1 MRRFPVRL
9 AVFLVSTAVVVGL
22 AACGGDSKKSGFPEP
37 ASAQAREGML
47 LIQQNGCVGCHSL
60 DGSKRS
66 GPTWKGLPGSTVTLA
81 DGTTVVADTAYLT
94 RAIQE
99 PKSQVV
105 AGYPSIMPTFAHMTD
120 AQVAAMVAY
129 LQQFTD

>member
-1 MRRFPVRL
+1 
-9 AVFLVSTAVVVGL
+9 
-22 AACGGDSKKSGFPEP
+22 
-37 ASAQAREGML
+37 
-47 LIQQNGCVGCHSL
+47 
-60 DGSKRS
+60 
-66 GPTWKGLPGSTVTLA
+66 VTLA